1 MTTLIGDSSVADIPV
16 FDNAEPLV
24 ELAAHGVLCDGRPPH
39 SRASRMVR
47 AGLADRLTTADAFLA
62 DGVRLLV
69 MEGFRTA
76 SAQRAILDRYSGQ
89 LRTSHPGISDLE
101 LRRLTSRYVAPV
113 DVAPH
118 VAGAAVDVTLVDRN
132 GRRLDMGTSVDATP
146 EDSRNACSFDAA
158 IISTD
163 ARANRGPLATA
174 LTTAG
179 LVNYP
184 TEWWHWSYGDR
195 YWANVTGA
203 SQACYGPVTTDRG
216 VVAVLPVDR
225 G

>member
-1 MTTLIGDSSVADIPV
+1 MTTLIGDPSVADIPV

-24 ELAAHGVLCDGRPPH
+24 DLAGHGILCDAPPH
-39 SRASRMVR
+39 PGTGRMVR
-47 AGLADRLTTADAFLA
+47 AGLADRLVAADALLA

-69 MEGFRTA
+69 REGFRTA
-76 SAQRAILDRYSGQ
+76 SSQRAILDRYSGR
-89 LRTSHPGISDLE
+89 LRISHPGISDLE
-101 LRRLTSRYVAPV
+101 LRRLTSRFVAPL

-146 EDSRNACSFDAA
+146 EDSRNACAFDAA
-158 IISTD
+158 IISAD
-163 ARANRGPLATA
+163 ARTNRGLLATA

-184 TEWWHWSYGDR
+184 TEWWHWSFGDR
-195 YWANVTGA
+195 YWAYVTGA
-203 SQACYGPVTTDRG
+203 SQACYGPVPTARG
-216 VVAVLPVDR
+216 VVSVLAV
-225 G
+225 GQG